1 MASYHVF
8 LSFRGEDVRN
18 NFLSHLYDSLNREG
32 IFTYVDSEELR
43 KGEQIA
49 PALMKAIEE
58 SQIAIIIFSEDYA
71 FSRWCLEEVAK
82 IMNCK
87 EERDLIVF
95 PVFYKVEPKEV
106 RTPRD
111 NYKKAML
118 EHESKIGKDSE
129 EVKRWKKALF
139 DATSLSGWHL
149 KDENE
154 SEFIQRI
161 VMEISAHVN
170 RAPLHV
176 AKYTVRIDSQV
187 AKLES
192 MLNLQSDDDVLMM
205 GLWGKGGIGKTTLA
219 KSVYNKIFKQF
230 EGSCFLRN
238 VREVSKN
245 CKDLATL
252 QENLLFE
259 VLKLKER
266 LVVSSVDRGINQIQ
280 ERLCRKKVLLIFDDV
295 DDLRQLNALAGE
307 CKWFGNGSR
316 IIVTTRDRHV
326 LTSHG
331 IDLDH
336 VYEVKEL
343 DKDAAHELLSKHAFP
358 THQKFEIRTDLVDGV
373 LNHAKG
379 LPLALEVLGSFL
391 RGRREDVWESAL
403 DKVSMSPKKDINDVL
418 KISYDGLETNEKE
431 IFLHIAC
438 FFKGR
443 ETKYILNALDSCDFK
458 VVIGLQILT
467 ERSLISIES
476 KNIVEMHGLIQL
488 MGMDIVIQESAD
500 PGRRSR
506 LWFCDDA
513 IEVVSSDMDFQFLKH
528 VNFGNCESLVCLPN
542 FRCTPNLEELNISD
556 CKDLVEAHPSIADHD
571 QLQKWSCCGSLL
583 PGGEMPQWI
592 LPNEERFVSFMA
604 SQDIY
609 DKILGMVL
617 CFVLSPDEQGKGP
630 VYLIS
635 THVNGE
641 MWIVNSIGGSHSLDS
656 EHVFLDYY
664 RPTRLWGEVDFCE
677 IDGNYAEFGVTIV
690 SKNMRKL
697 GSRII
702 CKHLGDDAELRDNQ
716 LIDLALFYEVD
727 CESTDSVAT
736 SSLMHEDSS
745 SEADRQKDLRDCE
758 MAAEKHSQII
768 SKRSPLEACELGLR
782 GLLIEAIPRSVKFG

>member
-1 MASYHVF
+1 
-8 LSFRGEDVRN
+8 
-18 NFLSHLYDSLNREG
+18 
-32 IFTYVDSEELR
+32 
-43 KGEQIA
+43 
-49 PALMKAIEE
+49 
-58 SQIAIIIFSEDYA
+58 
-71 FSRWCLEEVAK
+71 
-82 IMNCK
+82 
-87 EERDLIVF
+87 
-95 PVFYKVEPKEV
+95 
-106 RTPRD
+106 
-111 NYKKAML
+111 ML
-118 EHESKIGKDSE
+118 EHESKIGNDSE

-139 DATSLSGWHL
+139 DAASLSGWHL

-161 VMEISAHVN
+161 VMEISTHVN

-176 AKYTVRIDSQV
+176 AKYPVRIDSQV

-192 MLNLQSDDDVLMM
+192 ILNLQSDDDVLMV

-230 EGSCFLRN
+230 EGSCFLLN
-238 VREVSKN
+238 VRDASKN
-245 CKDLATL
+245 SKDLATL

-307 CKWFGNGSR
+307 CKWFGNGSG

-373 LNHAKG
+373 PNHAKG

-391 RGRREDVWESAL
+391 RGRREDAWESAM

-443 ETKYILNALDSCDFK
+443 ETKYIENALDSCDFK

-500 PGRRSR
+500 PRRR
-506 LWFCDDA
+506 DGLWFCDDA
-513 IEVVSSDMDFQFLKH
+513 VEVVSSDM
-528 VNFGNCESLVCLPN
+528 
-542 FRCTPNLEELNISD
+542 
-556 CKDLVEAHPSIADHD
+556 
-571 QLQKWSCCGSLL
+571 KWSCCGSLL

-592 LPNEERFVSFMA
+592 LPHEERSVSFMA
-604 SQDIY
+604 SKDIY

-617 CFVLSPDEQGKGP
+617 CFVFRPDEQGTKP
-630 VYLIS
+630 EFRIS
-635 THVNGE
+635 AHVNGE
-641 MWIVNSIGGSHSLDS
+641 MRKADGVGCSHSLDS
-656 EHVFLDYY
+656 EHVLLLYF
-664 RPTRLWGEVDFCE
+664 RPTKLWGAVDFCE
-677 IDGNYAEFGVTIV
+677 IDGNYAEFGVTI
-690 SKNMRKL
+690 SGGNMTKL
-697 GSRII
+697 GSQII

-727 CESTDSVAT
+727 YESTYSVAT

-745 SEADRQKDLRDCE
+745 SEADQQKD
-758 MAAEKHSQII
+758 
-768 SKRSPLEACELGLR
+768 
-782 GLLIEAIPRSVKFG
+782 

>member
-1 MASYHVF
+1 MASHHVF

-18 NFLSHLYDSLNREG
+18 NFLSHLYDALNRKG

-58 SQIAIIIFSEDYA
+58 SQIAIIIFSEGYA

-87 EERDLIVF
+87 EERDLKVF
-95 PVFYKVEPKEV
+95 PIFYKVEPKEV

-111 NYKKAML
+111 KYKKAML

-129 EVKRWKKALF
+129 EVKRWKKALL
-139 DATSLSGWHL
+139 DAASLSGWHL
-149 KDENE
+149 KDGNE

-161 VMEISAHVN
+161 VMEISTHVN

-176 AKYTVRIDSQV
+176 AKYPVRIDSQV
-187 AKLES
+187 VKLES
-192 MLNLQSDDDVLMM
+192 MLNLQSDDDVLMV

-219 KSVYNKIFKQF
+219 KAVYNSIFKQF
-230 EGSCFLRN
+230 ESSCFLPN
-238 VREVSKN
+238 VREASKN
-245 CKDLATL
+245 CKDLVTL

-259 VLKLKER
+259 VLALEER

-280 ERLCRKKVLLIFDDV
+280 ERFCRKKVLLIFDDV
-295 DDLRQLNALAGE
+295 DDLRY
-307 CKWFGNGSR
+307 NGSG
-316 IIVTTRDRHV
+316 IIVTTRDKHL
-326 LTSHG
+326 LTGHG

-343 DKDAAHELLSKHAFP
+343 DKDVAHELLSKHAFP

-391 RGRREDVWESAL
+391 RGRREDEWESAL

-443 ETKYILNALDSCDFK
+443 ETKYVENVLESCDFK
-458 VVIGLQILT
+458 VVIGLSILT
-467 ERSLISIES
+467 ERSLIRIQS
-476 KNIVEMHGLIQL
+476 KNIEMHDLIQL
-488 MGMDIVIQESAD
+488 MGMDIVNQESDD
-500 PGRRSR
+500 PGRCSR
-506 LWFCDDA
+506 LWLCDDVV
-513 IEVVSSDMDFQFLKH
+513 EVVSSDMDFQFLKH
-528 VNFGNCESLVCLPN
+528 VNFSHCESLVCLPD
-542 FRCTPNLEELNISD
+542 FWCTPNLEELNISD

-571 QLQKWSCCGSLL
+571 KLQKWSCCGSLL

-592 LPNEERFVSFMA
+592 LPHEERSVSFMA
-604 SQDIY
+604 SKDIY

-617 CFVLSPDEQGKGP
+617 CFVFRPDEQGTKP
-630 VYLIS
+630 EFRIS
-635 THVNGE
+635 AHVNGE
-641 MWIVNSIGGSHSLDS
+641 MRKADGVVCSHSLDS
-656 EHVFLDYY
+656 EHVLLLYF
-664 RPTRLWGEVDFCE
+664 RPTKLWEEVDFCE
-677 IDGNYAEFGVTIV
+677 IDGNYAEFGVTI
-690 SKNMRKL
+690 SGGNMTKL

-727 CESTDSVAT
+727 CESTDS
-736 SSLMHEDSS
+736 
-745 SEADRQKDLRDCE
+745 DLRDCE
-758 MAAEKHSQII
+758 MAAEKHSQMI

-782 GLLIEAIPRSVKFG
+782 GLLIEAIPRSVKFS